1 MPVEQLSSTE
11 ARRRACILVV
21 DDEPIVAG
29 AIADILGLE
38 GYEVELAKNGREALE
53 RIAARSYDL
62 ILCDLQMP
70 ELDGAGLYRELERQ
84 QPSLLQRL
92 AFVSGST
99 EVPEYASFCQRTAVT
114 LLGKPFTLED
124 LLRLVQRLLG
134 EPR

>member
-84 QPSLLQRL
+84 QPSLLRRL

-99 EVPEYASFCQRTAVT
+99 DVPEYASFCQRTAVT
-114 LLGKPFTLED
+114 LLGKPFTMED
-124 LLRLVQRLLG
+124 LLRLVQSLL
-134 EPR
+134 EDPR

>member
-1 MPVEQLSSTE
+1 LPTQELSSTE

-84 QPSLLQRL
+84 QPSLLRRL

-99 EVPEYASFCQRTAVT
+99 DVPEYASFCQRTAVT
-114 LLGKPFTLED
+114 LLGKPFTMED
-124 LLRLVQRLLG
+124 LLRLVQSLL
-134 EPR
+134 EDPR